1 MDHLKTTLKEIM
13 TRLPV
18 SVSANDSLLE
28 LKHIYERQKFHHHIL
43 VKESDQVI
51 GIISLVDFMHAIGS
65 ASLSDDDPHYKK
77 KVRDIMSSPVTML
90 DGNTEIHQALTLFLR
105 NEIHAIPVTE
115 NGIVNGIV
123 TSTDLLRFLAEKSA

>member
-1 MDHLKTTLKEIM
+1 MDHFKTTLKEIM

-18 SVSANDSLLE
+18 AVSANDSLLE

-43 VKESDQVI
+43 VKEGDKVI

-65 ASLSDDDPHYKK
+65 AGLNDDDPHYKK
-77 KVRDIMSSPVTML
+77 KVKDIMSSPVTML
-90 DGNTEIHQALTLFLR
+90 DGNTEIRQALNLFLR

-115 NGIVNGIV
+115 NGVVNGIV
-123 TSTDLLRFLAEKSA
+123 TSTDLLRFLAERSG

>member
-1 MDHLKTTLKEIM
+1 M

-18 SVSANDSLLE
+18 AVSANDSLLE

-43 VKESDQVI
+43 VKEGDKVI

-65 ASLSDDDPHYKK
+65 AGLNDDDPHYKK
-77 KVRDIMSSPVTML
+77 KVKDIMSSPVTML
-90 DGNTEIHQALTLFLR
+90 DGNTEIRQALNLFLR

-115 NGIVNGIV
+115 NGVVNGIV
-123 TSTDLLRFLAEKSA
+123 TSTDLLRFLAERSG

>member
-1 MDHLKTTLKEIM
+1 MDHFKTTLKEIM

-18 SVSANDSLLE
+18 AVSANDSLLE

-43 VKESDQVI
+43 VKEGEKVI

-65 ASLSDDDPHYKK
+65 AGLNDDDPHYKK
-77 KVRDIMSSPVTML
+77 KVKDIMSSPVTML
-90 DGNTEIHQALTLFLR
+90 DGNTEIRQALNLFLR

-115 NGIVNGIV
+115 NGVVNGIV
-123 TSTDLLRFLAEKSA
+123 TSTDLLRFLAERSG